1 MVATSQMWLFKFKL
15 TQGKQNMKFNFSRAL
30 ATFEVFKSHMWLAAT
45 VLKRTN
51 IEKFHPLRKFC
62 WTAQV

>member
-1 MVATSQMWLFKFKL
+1 
-15 TQGKQNMKFNFSRAL
+15 MKFNFSRAL